1 MNTTSRLI
9 GYLTAKGIKRAMVL
23 TSKPN
28 RHTIKDEESGLTLTI
43 TDKRIAWINS

>member
-9 GYLTAKGIKRAMVL
+9 GYLTAKGIKRAVVL

-28 RHTIKDEESGLTLTI
+28 RHTIKDEQTGVTLTI
-43 TDKRIAWINS
+43 TDKRIIWVNS